1 MIDLLKAKKEKA
13 NNDHIK
19 AFCKLSPVEK
29 ETVFL
34 RSLTSDLAAS
44 EASLG
49 KRILGTNDLKNLHE
63 IPDSIQ
69 EKESLDIYRVQKY
82 FSKEAWFE
90 VLNIIRK
97 KEEIGCCCAVCTK
110 VIKDDCEDSI
120 ACDRC
125 LLWPH
130 FKCT

>member
-69 EKESLDIYRVQKY
+69 EKDSLDIYRVQKC
-82 FSKEAWFE
+82 FSKEAWFS
-90 VLNIIRK
+90 
-97 KEEIGCCCAVCTK
+97 KEA
-110 VIKDDCEDSI
+110 
-120 ACDRC
+120 
-125 LLWPH
+125 
-130 FKCT
+130 